1 MSEQSGNRVGSTPFA
16 AITVMSGSGLTWQ
29 PTNSASMERKGED
42 DTGQAPLKHTW
53 FLHGNMRGS
62 ARWNRTPLGALAKPW
77 HCLPLQP
84 ARGGGG
90 AIFIG
95 CKRASIFNPSRKV
108 PHLPSD
114 RLGYISI
121 HLPGS
126 QGGQSATMAL
136 HKLCIWSGREG
147 CIAFCTAEIGTAF
160 RLDVWIRM
168 RNSEKCME
176 LMGGGGGERL
186 VPCKI
191 SLSLF

>member
-90 AIFIG
+90 QFLLAANGQAFSIPLERSHTCHLTGWGIYQFTCRG
-95 CKRASIFNPSRKV
+95 HKEVNRLQWRFTSYASGVEGKV
-108 PHLPSD
+108 ALLSVQL
-114 RLGYISI
+114 RL
-121 HLPGS
+121 
-126 QGGQSATMAL
+126 
-136 HKLCIWSGREG
+136 
-147 CIAFCTAEIGTAF
+147 
-160 RLDVWIRM
+160 
-168 RNSEKCME
+168 
-176 LMGGGGGERL
+176 ERL
-186 VPCKI
+186 
-191 SLSLF
+191 SD